1 MAFDPFNDHY
11 FFSGSSY
18 RDYCYVRKDIEDVDF
33 EDITQEQPK
42 HQIDEKA
49 RNAQITKEVNTRF
62 ADLFERNPMAA
73 GIVSCLFILGADW
86 ADQHPVS
93 EFSSVAA
100 WSAAIMQEADNLMKD
115 LPEEKELNP
124 LFRMA
129 MSSVFY
135 LGANWAKEHP
145 APML

>member
-1 MAFDPFNDHY
+1 MTFNPFNDHY

-18 RDYCYVRKDIEDVDF
+18 RGYCHLRNDIEDVDF

-62 ADLFERNPMAA
+62 ADISERNPMVAA
-73 GIVSCLFILGADW
+73 IESGLFILGANW
-86 ADQHPVS
+86 TDQHPVS
-93 EFSSVAA
+93 EFGSVAA
-100 WSAAIMQEADNLMKD
+100 WSIALTREADNLMKD
-115 LPEEKELNP
+115 LLEEKELDP
-124 LFRMA
+124 LFRKTMCL
-129 MSSVFY
+129 VFY
-135 LGANWAKEHP
+135 LGAYWAKEHP